1 MSRLAVQQHHFSH
14 RGRAFHFVA
23 YDGVPANAGQA
34 RAAVPPTWYLM
45 SAGKRWEVMP
55 EVPAQPDD
63 ERDMQLARWLDE
75 NVFGVTDTAGRNSAP

>member
-1 MSRLAVQQHHFSH
+1 
-14 RGRAFHFVA
+14 
-23 YDGVPANAGQA
+23 
-34 RAAVPPTWYLM
+34 M

-75 NVFGVTDTAGRNSAP
+75 NVFGVTDAAGRNSAP